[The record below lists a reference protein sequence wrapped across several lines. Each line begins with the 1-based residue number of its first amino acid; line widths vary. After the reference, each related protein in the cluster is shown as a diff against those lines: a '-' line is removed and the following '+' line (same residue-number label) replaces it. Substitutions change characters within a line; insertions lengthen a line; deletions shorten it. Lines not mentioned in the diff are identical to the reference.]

1 MNDDTEVQM
10 PSEVDPVPLT
20 KVSICLRVVAALAL
34 AFVTYAAWM
43 ANERPSCTLCGHSVE
58 AHRFRMG
65 ESVNDFSKLADDQ
78 ILAAIPR
85 GETELRR
92 LPERV
97 RSHLMFLSFREKD
110 LDLWDH
116 PYLLRAEQRATG
128 LWLGLYSKGEDGKS
142 ATHGNDAD
150 DFNTWG
156 RLPADPC
163 PARRAHQD
171 AIELA
176 KGTAL
181 FWAIYLPMCLLGF
194 RSRSRRMKRRTR

>member
-1 MNDDTEVQM
+1 M
-10 PSEVDPVPLT
+10 
-20 KVSICLRVVAALAL
+20 LANL
-34 AFVTYAAWM
+34 AVEHGDWM
-43 ANERPSCTLCGHSVE
+43 ANERPSCTRCVHSAE
-58 AHRFRMG
+58 AHRFKMG
-65 ESVNDFSKLADDQ
+65 EGINDWAKLADEQ
-78 ILAAIPR
+78 ILVEIPS

-97 RSHLMFLSFREKD
+97 KSQLMFLSFLEKNHD
-110 LDLWDH
+110 LDPWNH

-156 RLPADPC
+156 HLPADPC